1 MSRAFRAC
9 SSSDVPVRS
18 PGFAG
23 TADQKM
29 AAPAR
34 SRDAL
39 DCVSKTVQPRGMSKH
54 ICRALHALIIVGIL
68 SASAPTATAQS
79 TNVRPDIVHH
89 GFASALD
96 GENLFVIGGLLS
108 FEGNTRRLTANY
120 KINLTT
126 GDTASISTD
135 VIFGNGNAAALW
147 QGAIYVSGG
156 SALVSHGIGNSGVY
170 STGFSDA
177 FAVYDIANDR
187 WRTLSDLPTTAI
199 GHCSFANDRS
209 VYVVG
214 GQQER
219 SMRPFRSP
227 YITATRIL
235 RYSIAD
241 DRWSPIETPE
251 GMLSQYAACTRLGD
265 EYFLIGGFRDSVASN
280 EVRVWNFA
288 NNTWRRAP
296 DFAERRF
303 GRGCYDARGG
313 DLCRGR
319 LHLQRCKRRSRKNRR
334 PTYLEA
340 ARRRTGMGGGRR
352 NLRPALRTRDDKVE

>member
-1 MSRAFRAC
+1 
-9 SSSDVPVRS
+9 
-18 PGFAG
+18 
-23 TADQKM
+23 
-29 AAPAR
+29 
-34 SRDAL
+34 
-39 DCVSKTVQPRGMSKH
+39 MSKH
-54 ICRALHALIIVGIL
+54 ICRVLHALTIVGIL
-68 SASAPTATAQS
+68 SASAPTAIAQS

-96 GENLFVIGGLLS
+96 GENLFVIGGLLN

-177 FAVYDIANDR
+177 FAVYDIANDT

-199 GHCSFANDRS
+199 GHCSFANDGS

-227 YITATRIL
+227 YITATRVL

-251 GMLSQYAACTRLGD
+251 GVLSQYAACTRLGD

-288 NNTWRRAP
+288 DNTWRRAP
-296 DFAERRF
+296 DLPNAVSGAVATTHEGAIYVAGGSTYSDVNGAVARIDDRRIWRLREGAQEWEVAGEISAQRF
-303 GRGCYDARGG
+303 GHAMISWNDGIFLIGG
-313 DLCRGR
+313 QASGGQRPPGLWVER
-319 LHLQRCKRRSRKNRR
+319 LH
-334 PTYLEA
+334 
-340 ARRRTGMGGGRR
+340 
-352 NLRPALRTRDDKVE
+352 